1 MKSGIVTII
10 GRPSSGKSTFLNTA
24 CGEKVS
30 IVSAVPQTTRN
41 AIRGIVNTNKGQIVF
56 IDTPGLHSS
65 EKKLNLK
72 LQEIAK
78 SRIEEADA
86 VLYLLDLSRITLP
99 NKSGVNRNTENASSQ
114 TTIDF
119 FGEEEKI
126 ICELLQ
132 SFQKKLVIGLN
143 KIDALV
149 ESSEHKKKPTSEK
162 NLEKIFLLR
171 QRLSEIFLELD
182 PKNIFEVSALK
193 DKGVDGILSNL
204 IEKLPEGELLY
215 PPEFYTDQD
224 ATFRMTEII
233 REQAILHTREEIP
246 HSLYASIE
254 DAEMRKNG
262 KEMWVRAFLY
272 VEKESQKAML
282 IGKGAAVIKSIRIK
296 SMAQMRK
303 IFPYKVQLD
312 LQVRVN
318 KNWRQKQNVINKL
331 TQ

>member
-10 GRPSSGKSTFLNTA
+10 GRPSAGKSTFLNTA

-30 IVSAVPQTTRN
+30 IVSPVPQTTRN

-56 IDTPGLHSS
+56 IDTPGLHNS

-72 LQEIAK
+72 LQEIAR

-86 VLYLLDLSRITLP
+86 VLYLLDLSRISLP
-99 NKSGVNRNTENASSQ
+99 NQSDSNSSKTENQLKA
-114 TTIDF
+114 DF
-119 FGEEEKI
+119 FGEEEKAVV
-126 ICELLQ
+126 ELLQ
-132 SFQKKLVIGLN
+132 NFQKKLVVGLN
-143 KIDALV
+143 KIDALP
-149 ESSEHKKKPTSEK
+149 EPKASDKTSEK
-162 NLEKIFLLR
+162 NLEKIFLIR
-171 QRLSEIFLELD
+171 QRLTEVFSELD
-182 PKNIFEVSALK
+182 PKSIFEVSALK
-193 DKGVDGILSNL
+193 DKGIDGILASL
-204 IEKLPEGELLY
+204 IEKLPEGDLLY

-224 ATFRMTEII
+224 AAFRMSEII

-246 HSLYASIE
+246 HSLYAGIE

-262 KEMWVRAFLY
+262 KEMWVRAFLF

-318 KNWRQKQNVINKL
+318 KNWRQKQGLINKL
-331 TQ
+331 TM